1 MRLIQVTIAGR
12 PDATPLRW
20 FNLLFAALLSFTSPA
35 ATHAQ
40 DAYPSKPIRLV
51 VPYPPGGMGDIVT
64 RMLVPKWSELLKQQI
79 IVDNRGGGGSNIG
92 IDMVAKA
99 APDGYTMGL
108 FDTAIAVNASL
119 YAKLPYDAQRD
130 LAPLMVVAR
139 GPLVLVVNA
148 SVPANN
154 VAELLALAR
163 AKPGALSYA
172 SAGSGSPVHL
182 AGEMFKSAI
191 GADIVHI
198 PYKGAGPA
206 VVDVIGGQVPMMFA
220 LPGTAR
226 PHIASGKM
234 RPLAI
239 TGAQRFKGLPN
250 VPTFAEE
257 GIKGMDATLMVGF
270 MLPAKT
276 PPAIIATL
284 HDALASVLKS
294 PEITDRLGELALN
307 VVAANPERSST
318 LLREETELWARVVKS
333 SGAKAE

>member
-1 MRLIQVTIAGR
+1 MIATRISRSPSRMAMTMLGLGL
-12 PDATPLRW
+12 TVLH
-20 FNLLFAALLSFTSPA
+20 FAAVPFNTA
-35 ATHAQ
+35 HAQ
-40 DAYPSKPIRLV
+40 EAYPSKPIRLV

-154 VAELLALAR
+154 VAELVALAR
-163 AKPGALSYA
+163 AKPGSLSYA

-182 AGEMFKSAI
+182 AGEMFKTAI
-191 GADIVHI
+191 GADILHI

-226 PHIASGKM
+226 AHIASGKM

-257 GIKGMDATLMVGF
+257 GIKGMDATLIVGF

-294 PEITDRLGELALN
+294 AEITDRLGELALN
-307 VVAANPERSST
+307 VVGASPERSST
-318 LLREETELWARVVKS
+318 LLREETELWAKVVKS